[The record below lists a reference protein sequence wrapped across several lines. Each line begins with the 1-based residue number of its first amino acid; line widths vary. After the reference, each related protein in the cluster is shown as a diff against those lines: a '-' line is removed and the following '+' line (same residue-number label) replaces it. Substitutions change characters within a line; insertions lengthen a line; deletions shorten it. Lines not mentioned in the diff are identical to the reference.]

1 MAMDKALVPV
11 RDLTDSD
18 QNQAVLDVA
27 SALAGGSAAAGRA
40 AGSHGPAVAA
50 EAMAV
55 ARSRRRLGEL
65 TGPVH
70 LTVVWAMYG
79 ETGRM
84 VPRVAHPHGEDFVRA
99 KVRQLD
105 WLTGGLPGV
114 TWSII
119 ACDDGCPDRPSSA
132 DLMTD
137 IAAAEGYPAEGHR
150 SVTVLRLAELIGGDN
165 PISPAFGRL
174 TSTGQSRKGGSIL
187 AGLAAAA
194 GTGPARANGAGR
206 HVVCYTDADLSAN
219 VAQLGSLAAAV
230 VAGDQVVGALGQ

>member
-1 MAMDKALVPV
+1 MNKALVPV

-27 SALAGGSAAAGRA
+27 SALVEDRVAAERA
-40 AGSHGPAVAA
+40 VASHGPAVAA
-50 EAMAV
+50 EANAA
-55 ARSRRRLGEL
+55 ARSRLRLGKL

-84 VPRVAHPHGEDFVRA
+84 APRAEHPHGEDFVRA

-119 ACDDGCPDRPSSA
+119 ACDDGCPDRP
-132 DLMTD
+132 
-137 IAAAEGYPAEGHR
+137 
-150 SVTVLRLAELIGGDN
+150 
-165 PISPAFGRL
+165 
-174 TSTGQSRKGGSIL
+174 
-187 AGLAAAA
+187 
-194 GTGPARANGAGR
+194 
-206 HVVCYTDADLSAN
+206 
-219 VAQLGSLAAAV
+219 
-230 VAGDQVVGALGQ
+230 